1 MSAVKANEPQVL
13 DVNFIGSFT
22 DQLPQQTI
30 FMPEIAFVGRSNVG
44 KSTLINRVTQ
54 RRKIARVSSTPG
66 RTRQVNL
73 FNVKVKLGKKLLE
86 INLTDLPGFG
96 YAKVSKRERDDFA
109 DMIEGYL
116 SQRAALFTVCI
127 LNDIRR
133 EPQPEELAVRDFCM
147 QYDKHVIIVA
157 TKCDK
162 LGRNELEKNLK
173 RLSSGFGLLP
183 DDVIAAGEGI
193 SVAGL
198 WWRIGLLMENRRGRN
213 E

>member
-1 MSAVKANEPQVL
+1 MKAVDPQVL

-22 DQLPQQTI
+22 DQLPQQII
-30 FMPEIAFVGRSNVG
+30 FTPEIAFVGRSNVG
-44 KSTLINRVTQ
+44 KSTLVNRVTQ

-66 RTRQVNL
+66 RTRQINL
-73 FNVKVKLGKKLLE
+73 FNVKVKLGKRLLE
-86 INLTDLPGFG
+86 VNLTDLPGFG

-116 SQRAALFTVCI
+116 SQRAALFAVCI

-147 QYDKHVIIVA
+147 QYAKHVLVVA

-162 LGRNELEKNLK
+162 LGRSELDKNLK
-173 RLSSGFGLLP
+173 RLSSGFGLMP
-183 DDVIAAGEGI
+183 EDVIAAGEGI
-193 SVAGL
+193 SIGAL
-198 WWRIGLLMENRRGRN
+198 WWRIGLLMGQRKS
-213 E
+213 